1 MKRLCSRLGCSTGQS
16 RHTHTFSTLNAPR
29 FPPITSQTTKE
40 HQKPG
45 DQNVQNHW
53 SKQRISAYVKQC
65 STSITKCLE
74 VLPAMQNCLSP
85 ELVQSPSK
93 LKKKT
98 YYLVEIFPFPRPSPR
113 KGALSIQSHTEQHC
127 LAANKCDMWIA
138 KQNLLIFP

>member
-93 LKKKT
+93 LKKKHIT
-98 YYLVEIFPFPRPSPR
+98 WLKSSHFHVQAHGRGPCQSKATLSSTASLQTNVTCGSPNR
-113 KGALSIQSHTEQHC
+113 TC
-127 LAANKCDMWIA
+127 
-138 KQNLLIFP
+138 